1 MKNNSFPFL
10 GLVFF
15 FVFILQS
22 CHKEPGIGG
31 EANIYGKVYYKRY
44 NSTFTTL
51 INEGYLSDTYVYIVY
66 GDNINYGQRL
76 KTNYKGEFEFKY
88 LYKGKYTLYTYG
100 LDSLA
105 IVSGQLPITEKATI
119 KTVDITER
127 REQKKLDDFIV
138 FK

>member
-1 MKNNSFPFL
+1 MKYKLITLVSFLIFSFL
-10 GLVFF
+10 IFH
-15 FVFILQS
+15 S
-22 CHKEPGIGG
+22 CRKEPGIGG
-31 EANIYGKVYYKRY
+31 EAKTYGKVYYKHY

-66 GDNINYGQRL
+66 GDNINYGQRI

-88 LYKGKYTLYTYG
+88 LYKGKYTIYTYG

-105 IVSGQLPITEKATI
+105 LVSGQLPISEKAVIQTLN
-119 KTVDITER
+119 ITKK
-127 REQKKLDDFIV
+127 REQINLDDFIV

>member
-1 MKNNSFPFL
+1 MKNKSLTIISLLIFSFI
-10 GLVFF
+10 
-15 FVFILQS
+15 ILQS
-22 CHKEPGIGG
+22 CKKEPGIGG
-31 EANIYGKVYYKRY
+31 EAKIYGKVYYKHY

-66 GDNINYGQRL
+66 GDNVNYGQRI

-88 LYKGKYTLYTYG
+88 LFKGKYTIYTYG

-105 IVSGQLPITEKATI
+105 LVSGQLPISEKAVI
-119 KTVDITER
+119 LNVDVTKK
-127 REQKKLDDFIV
+127 REQIILDDFNV

>member
-1 MKNNSFPFL
+1 MKYKLIPLVSFLIFSFL
-10 GLVFF
+10 IF
-15 FVFILQS
+15 QS
-22 CHKEPGIGG
+22 CSKEPGIGG
-31 EANIYGKVYYKRY
+31 EAKIYGKVYYKHY

-66 GDNINYGQRL
+66 GDNINYGQRI

-88 LYKGKYTLYTYG
+88 LYKGKYTVYTYG

-105 IVSGQLPITEKATI
+105 IVSGQLPISEKAVIQTL
-119 KTVDITER
+119 DITKR
-127 REQKKLDDFIV
+127 REQKKIEDFIV